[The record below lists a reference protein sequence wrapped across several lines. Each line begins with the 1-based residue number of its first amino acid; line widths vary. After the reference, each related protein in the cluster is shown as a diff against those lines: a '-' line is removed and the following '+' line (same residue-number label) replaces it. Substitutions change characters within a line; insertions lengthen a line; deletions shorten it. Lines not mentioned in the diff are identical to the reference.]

1 MTLDEIDRIRE
12 SFVKTDGGICPEV
25 AALMTVMKFHGVE
38 RQASAAQ
45 LTEWCGTNEKGN
57 INIGNISNAATKLG
71 MQTETCLLDV
81 QTLITLKFPLILFM
95 WNEYGKP
102 VYDVC
107 YGIHEG
113 RFILWDADWGGPRQ
127 YWPSEM
133 EILWIKGIAL
143 RLFPGSEL
151 MQKAEF
157 HIKWWQHYDW
167 TKYLKRRW
175 DRLCKWI
182 KLEIIPRFR

>member
-12 SFVKTDGGICPEV
+12 SFVETSEGVCPEV
-25 AALMTVMKFHGVE
+25 AALMTVMKYHGVE
-38 RQASAAQ
+38 KQASAAQ
-45 LTEWCGTNEKGN
+45 LTEWCGIDEKGS
-57 INIGNISNAATKLG
+57 IDIGNISHAATKLG
-71 MQTETCLLDV
+71 MQTEACLLDV
-81 QTLITLKFPLILFM
+81 QALEKLKLPLILFM

-127 YWPSEM
+127 YWSHEM

-143 RLFPGSEL
+143 RLYPGCEL
-151 MQKAEF
+151 MLKAEY
-157 HIKWWQHYDW
+157 HIKWWQLYDW
-167 TKYLKRRW
+167 TKWLKRHW
-175 DRLCKWI
+175 DSLKEWI

>member
-12 SFVKTDGGICPEV
+12 SFVQTSEGVPPQV
-25 AALMTVMKFHGVE
+25 AALMTVLKFHGVE
-38 RQASAAQ
+38 KQADAKQ
-45 LTEWCGTNEKGN
+45 LTEWCGTDEQGN
-57 INIGNISNAATKLG
+57 IGIRNLCDGAERVG
-71 MQTETCLLDV
+71 MRTEVCLLDV
-81 QTLITLKFPLILFM
+81 KALMDLKLPLILFM
-95 WNEYGKP
+95 WNDYDKP
-102 VYDVC
+102 VYNVC

-143 RLFPGSEL
+143 RLFLGSEL